1 MNSTLDPRKQ
11 KIITF
16 LVIIALICGYLF
28 LQSYFILIAVSAILA
43 FIFNPLY
50 KWAFKKYNKTG
61 LALTIT
67 VLALFFTFAIPISA
81 VLYVTAQQ
89 TVQVLDIIKNATAN
103 SGTIQEAINQVINS
117 LNSQLVQVPGIDK
130 PPLNAEDIFSWLK
143 TGAETIL
150 TYSLNFAKG
159 LVGGVAGFF
168 TNLIIFLYVF
178 SSLLKNQKTILKI
191 LQDLN
196 PLGKST
202 TDLYLD
208 KMGAMTTA
216 MVKGQFIIAIAQS
229 LSGVTSLAIT
239 GMDFLAF
246 WFVLLAFLSIIP
258 LGGGIVLIPFGIVL
272 ILTGNVWQGVLILL
286 WHFVITTNID
296 NILRPKFVPKSASLD
311 PALTILSVFAGISI
325 FGFLGII
332 LGPVIMIVI
341 VTTVTAYLEFLRT
354 GQITIVNDKK
364 ESKKGF
370 FKRLLART
378 SARK

>member
-1 MNSTLDPRKQ
+1 MNSTLDSRKQ
-11 KIITF
+11 KIITL
-16 LVIIALICGYLF
+16 LVIVALICGYLF

-50 KWAFKKYNKTG
+50 KWAYKKYQKNG
-61 LALTIT
+61 LAITIT

-81 VLYVTAQQ
+81 VLYVTALQ
-89 TVQVLDIIKNATAN
+89 TVQVLDIVKNATAN

-117 LNSQLVQVPGIDK
+117 LNNQLVQVPGIDN
-130 PPLNAEDIFSWLK
+130 PPLNAEDIFGWLK

-229 LSGVTSLAIT
+229 LSGVISLAIT
-239 GMDFLAF
+239 GMGFLAF

-258 LGGGIVLIPFGIVL
+258 LGGGIILIPFGIVL

-341 VTTVTAYLEFLRT
+341 VTTVSAYLEFLRT
-354 GQITIVNDKK
+354 GQITIINNKH
-364 ESKKGF
+364 EPKKGF
-370 FKRLLART
+370 FKRLLAKT
-378 SARK
+378 SVRK